1 MEEYAEEHSNLS
13 HEIVRSR
20 LNIKADK
27 AEEELLKIE
36 YEAAEDEVGLLKIQF
51 ENTQNDIVKI

>member
-27 AEEELLKIE
+27 AEEELLAIE

>member
-1 MEEYAEEHSNLS
+1 MEEYAEEHANLS

-36 YEAAEDEVGLLKIQF
+36 NEAASVEVTLLSTQYD
-51 ENTQNDIVKI
+51 NTQEMIE

>member
-36 YEAAEDEVGLLKIQF
+36 NEAASVEVTLLSTQYD
-51 ENTQNDIVKI
+51 NTQEMIE